1 MLTIGVTDL
10 VLPHFEFNQSDF
22 TEADV
27 ELSQEIPWPGS
38 LGARSGVMRA
48 AATGA
53 RAEEGPVRRDLT
65 TTMAVAYYR
74 LGYTVTALETLRH
87 QRELLDAAVQLSTTR
102 YATGVAPQ
110 SDPLQAKL
118 ARDRLRSEEFALE
131 SERVAALAGVN
142 ALRNR
147 APGDSVPVSSID
159 LAALRA
165 GAATQPPAD
174 SLVALALATHPRLAA
189 RRAAVDAATR
199 TIQVERLGARPDFT
213 LSARYGYRPVSFGF
227 NFPDF
232 FSAFVGVRLP
242 IWAWRKQNRLA
253 DAARADS
260 TGAAAGLRDAELQLS
275 REVTEAAARVQASR
289 QRLALLVDGV
299 LPNARGTVESVLR
312 SYQVGRAE
320 FLTLLSVEDARYRAE
335 LEAVAVL
342 KCAEPNLVY
351 VTARVGGWVERLY
364 ADYVGKHVEQGDPLL
379 ALYSPDLVSAQEE
392 YLLARRLKDDTLAA
406 SARRRL
412 ALWDIPSD
420 QIDSLETRASVTRT
434 LLLRAPRSGA
444 VTEKMVIE
452 GQAVKAGDNLFQ
464 IADARVLWVD
474 VAIFEQ
480 DAAVVRLGTPAAI
493 TVDALPGRTFRGS
506 VTFIYPQLDEKTRT
520 LTARVAVENGDGAL
534 RPGMYATAAL
544 ATAGRRGVSVPL
556 EAVLPTGTKDLVFV
570 NRGDGRFVPREVRVG
585 LRGDSLVEIV
595 EGLKP
600 GDEVVASA
608 TFLLDSESNLAAAI
622 QGLMLQMG
630 MGLNMGGMDMG
641 KGETGKGK
649 RP

>member
-1 MLTIGVTDL
+1 MKQIFAGLLVAAMMLTGCKKAAAPSQKMAGMKDMQGMPGMPAAGVDTSGIPLDRA
-10 VLPHFEFNQSDF
+10 
-22 TEADV
+22 EAAR
-27 ELSQEIPWPGS
+27 
-38 LGARSGVMRA
+38 LGITFARA
-48 AATGA
+48 AE
-53 RAEEGPVRRDLT
+53 RPVRSSVR
-65 TTMAVAYYR
+65 AV
-74 LGYTVTALETLRH
+74 G
-87 QRELLDAAVQLSTTR
+87 
-102 YATGVAPQ
+102 
-110 SDPLQAKL
+110 
-118 ARDRLRSEEFALE
+118 
-131 SERVAALAGVN
+131 
-142 ALRNR
+142 
-147 APGDSVPVSSID
+147 I
-159 LAALRA
+159 
-165 GAATQPPAD
+165 
-174 SLVALALATHPRLAA
+174 
-189 RRAAVDAATR
+189 
-199 TIQVERLGARPDFT
+199 
-213 LSARYGYRPVSFGF
+213 
-227 NFPDF
+227 
-232 FSAFVGVRLP
+232 
-242 IWAWRKQNRLA
+242 
-253 DAARADS
+253 
-260 TGAAAGLRDAELQLS
+260 
-275 REVTEAAARVQASR
+275 
-289 QRLALLVDGV
+289 
-299 LPNARGTVESVLR
+299 
-312 SYQVGRAE
+312 
-320 FLTLLSVEDARYRAE
+320 
-335 LEAVAVL
+335 L
-342 KCAEPNLVY
+342 KYAEPNLVY
-351 VTARVGGWVERLY
+351 VNARVGGWVERLY
-364 ADYVGKHVEQGDPLL
+364 ADYVGKRVEQGDPLL

-412 ALWDIPSD
+412 ALWDVPSD
-420 QIDSLETRASVTRT
+420 QIDSLETRGSVTRT

-452 GQAVKAGDNLFQ
+452 GQAVRAGDNLFQ

-480 DAAVVRLGTPAAI
+480 DAAAVRVGTAATI

-544 ATAGRRGVSVPL
+544 ATAGRRSVSVPL